1 MAVANTID
9 ITLPNYGTIRGSV
22 DAQRQVAIFRNVPYA
37 HAPVRWR
44 VAAKPQPWTGVRD
57 ATIQGPSC
65 PQGVSLY
72 PLGKIV
78 PESMLQVGTHPT
90 YSFGVEHS
98 EVDSLNL
105 NIFVPLSALKE
116 GAEPVPVMTWIHGGA
131 LRNGANCVP
140 LYDARN
146 LVEHSIKLNQ
156 PVIVVA
162 VNYRLAAYGFMASK
176 ELQQDMEHYASTST
190 TPVSLYDQSVGNWG
204 LQDQKLAFEWV
215 RENIAALGGN
225 NRSVTAWGESAG
237 SLSLHYHMLIP
248 AHRGLF
254 DHAIMQ
260 SGVVGTMAAG
270 VVEQDGQPI
279 FDRLVDILG
288 IPKDLDGVEKV
299 RRLREV
305 PMDEL
310 TRASDLAGPG
320 LNFVPY
326 YDGGKLLPSTL
337 PIQTWSTQISSY
349 DPSVKSIML
358 GTNKDEGTA
367 FAAAFGDAKLADYPE
382 LVKKFAPS
390 PQLIPLFESVYGVP
404 QSDKDAGRI
413 LAAVVGDLVFQYPV
427 QQVADTL
434 LELKKSRG
442 EDFHFVRYHY
452 DVALNKM
459 QEIVPGLGAMH
470 AGELPIIF
478 RPPFS
483 ETVLT
488 ESELALS
495 TEIQKRWIAFANQKP
510 VTAEGGAV
518 AEVEKDQAIIWT
530 HDHRV
535 DVGKGRRLSKEAI
548 VFWETIFKF
557 KLQRVQ
563 AALSPREE

>member
-1 MAVANTID
+1 MTIAHTID

-22 DAQRQVAIFRNVPYA
+22 DVQRQVAIFRNVPYA
-37 HAPVRWR
+37 RAPVRWR
-44 VAAKPQPWTGVRD
+44 VAVKPQPWTGVRD

-90 YSFGVEHS
+90 YAFGVEHS
-98 EVDSLNL
+98 EVDGLNL

-146 LVEHSIKLNQ
+146 LVEHSVKLNQ

-225 NRSVTAWGESAG
+225 NRNVTAWGESAG

-279 FDRLVDILG
+279 FDRLVETLG

-337 PIQTWSTQISSY
+337 PIQSWSTQISSY

-358 GTNKDEGTA
+358 GTNRDEGTA
-367 FAAAFGDAKLADYPE
+367 FAVSFGVAKLATHSE

-390 PQLIPLFESVYGVP
+390 PQLIPLFESIYGIP
-404 QSDKDAGRI
+404 QSDEDAVRI
-413 LAAVVGDLVFQYPV
+413 LAAVVGDLIFQYPV

-434 LELKKSRG
+434 LELKNSRG

-459 QEIVPGLGAMH
+459 QEIAPGLGAMH

-478 RPPFS
+478 GPPFS

-535 DVGKGRRLSKEAI
+535 KLGKGRRLSKEAI

-563 AALSPREE
+563 AALSSREE